1 MRGEAAQVITKSSKT
16 NNKYM
21 QNYGQNKDPSFLQYV
36 DLNSLYAWAMC
47 RKLPTKNFEW
57 SKGLRYINQKFIKN
71 YDEDSSEKGYI
82 IEVDAECPRKL
93 QDEHSDLPFLP
104 EKIKINKQTKL
115 TCNFYDKA
123 RYVVH
128 IKLLQQA
135 LNHGLK
141 FKKVH
146 RSKCMDERI
155 YHAEH

>member
-21 QNYGQNKDPSFLQYV
+21 QNYDQNKDPSFLQYV

-47 RKLPTKNFEW
+47 R
-57 SKGLRYINQKFIKN
+57 KGLRYINQKFIKN

-82 IEVDAECPRKL
+82 IEVDAEYPRKL
-93 QDEHSDLPFLP
+93 QDEHSVLPF
-104 EKIKINKQTKL
+104 KL

-146 RSKCMDERI
+146 RSKCMDESI